1 MERHGQH
8 RGLLLLAALPAAL
21 VLMPLVGLLVIAL
34 RDSGAEWEHLAR
46 HVLPDALWQT
56 VQLLLGTSV
65 VAGVVGVGTAWLVT
79 AFRFPGRAWLEWA
92 LVLPLAMPTYILA
105 YSYIDVLHPIGP
117 VQSALRAALGIQQV
131 RGLILPDIRSMGGCI
146 LIMGFALYPYVYL
159 TTRAAL
165 MVPAAEAIDAA
176 RGMGARGWILL
187 WRVTLP
193 MAAAAIGAGLG
204 LAAMEVLADVGA
216 SEFLG
221 VRTLTVAVY
230 VTWTTRGS
238 VEGAA
243 QIALSMLVFTVAL
256 ITLERAQAQRKGRGA
271 EAAGQAPSR
280 QRLRGGH
287 GWVAFLAC
295 LAPVLLGFA
304 VPALHLVV
312 NAAIRVAE
320 FGLPRD
326 LPRWIWSSTWLA
338 MLATV
343 VTVTAGFAVAFVHR
357 QLGGTLSALLG
368 RIAALGYALPGTV
381 LAVGLLGPMGW
392 LDEGLFRMLGAAAPA
407 VSGSAAALVLAY
419 AVRFMA
425 MPVNTLEAAYGRM
438 PVAMDDAARGLGARH
453 RAVVWRIHL
462 PLLAPATAASAI
474 LVLIES
480 MKELPATLLLRPLNV
495 ETLATAVY
503 AEASRGTY
511 EDGAVAALAIVL
523 VSLLPVM
530 VLVRGLRAVP
540 VAPLRDAV
548 VVARA

>member
-1 MERHGQH
+1 
-8 RGLLLLAALPAAL
+8 
-21 VLMPLVGLLVIAL
+21 
-34 RDSGAEWEHLAR
+34 
-46 HVLPDALWQT
+46 
-56 VQLLLGTSV
+56 
-65 VAGVVGVGTAWLVT
+65 
-79 AFRFPGRAWLEWA
+79 
-92 LVLPLAMPTYILA
+92 
-105 YSYIDVLHPIGP
+105 
-117 VQSALRAALGIQQV
+117 
-131 RGLILPDIRSMGGCI
+131 
-146 LIMGFALYPYVYL
+146 
-159 TTRAAL
+159 
-165 MVPAAEAIDAA
+165 
-176 RGMGARGWILL
+176 
-187 WRVTLP
+187 
-193 MAAAAIGAGLG
+193 
-204 LAAMEVLADVGA
+204 
-216 SEFLG
+216 
-221 VRTLTVAVY
+221 
-230 VTWTTRGS
+230 

-280 QRLRGGH
+280 QPLMGVRGA
-287 GWVAFLAC
+287 VAFLAC

-312 NAAIRVAE
+312 NAAIRVIE

-326 LPRWIWSSTWLA
+326 LPLWIWSSTWLA
-338 MLATV
+338 AMATG
-343 VTVTAGFAVAFVHR
+343 VTVAAGFAVAFVHR
-357 QLGGTLSALLG
+357 HSGGAVSALLG

-392 LDEGLFRMLGAAAPA
+392 LDEGLFWALGAAAPA

-425 MPVNTLEAAYGRM
+425 MPVNTLEAAYARM
-438 PVAMDDAARGLGARH
+438 PAAMDDAARGLGARH
-453 RAVVWRIHL
+453 RAVAWRVHL

-511 EDGAVAALAIVL
+511 EDGAVAALAIVV

-530 VLVRGLRAVP
+530 VLVRGLRPAPMV
-540 VAPLRDAV
+540 PLRDTAV
-548 VVARA
+548 EARV